1 MGGEALRMH
10 PHPTSSVEGEGK
22 VRMTHGGRGMKGY
35 ACCRG
40 KTLARTHNYPSA
52 RERDSL

>member
-22 VRMTHGGRGMKGY
+22 VRMTDGATY
-35 ACCRG
+35 LPLS
-40 KTLARTHNYPSA
+40 TLDGEAA
-52 RERDSL
+52 